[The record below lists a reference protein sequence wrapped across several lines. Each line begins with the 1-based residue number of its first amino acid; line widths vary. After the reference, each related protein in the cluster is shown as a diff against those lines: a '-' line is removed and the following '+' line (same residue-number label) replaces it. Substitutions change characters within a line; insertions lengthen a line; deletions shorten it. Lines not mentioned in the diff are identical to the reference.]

1 MCLLFWIL
9 CLMAP
14 IGYSQLPGPPGPKGY
29 KGFPGIPGLPGMP
42 GFPGPPGQK
51 GDIGNVG
58 APGAIGPRGGTGY
71 PGAGRPT
78 GPTGDTPCKQAL
90 FGSII
95 PDLEALKKSTSKLE
109 LVINYDFFRKVGQK
123 NFVSNKE
130 RGAFSRAVKFCF
142 QQGLELALPQNEEEN
157 RVLTQFFGD
166 IYKTAWININNKKAV
181 GNFDSDMKN
190 QPLTF
195 TKWEEGQPDKSI
207 QDTGCTMLS
216 ENGVWRVTPECSLNA
231 YIICQI

>member
-1 MCLLFWIL
+1 MRMCLLFWIL
-9 CLMAP
+9 CLMVP
-14 IGYSQLPGPPGPKGY
+14 IGYSQLPGPPGPKGDE
-29 KGFPGIPGLPGMP
+29 GPPGQPGPPGKY
-42 GFPGPPGQK
+42 GVPGPPGQK
-51 GDIGNVG
+51 
-58 APGAIGPRGGTGY
+58 
-71 PGAGRPT
+71 
-78 GPTGDTPCKQAL
+78 AL
-90 FGSII
+90 FGSIS
-95 PDLEALKKSTSKLE
+95 PDLEALKTSTSKLE
-109 LVINYDFFRKVGQK
+109 LVINYDFFRKVHQK

-130 RGAFSRAVKFCF
+130 RGTFSRAVDFCF

-190 QPLTF
+190 QSLTF